1 MAESSTKRQRVGQR
15 QRLRAVSTD
24 EALQTSKLATY
35 LEEQWSWGYMSAQT
49 CQKIAALAVFDM
61 EAAGVEQAPLSLRKI
76 SAIGTCGSHS
86 QNCHRDF
93 LALVATKTKI
103 CKPLQEKVPFK
114 DGLYLQSIMLPHE
127 LFHCMWKE
135 YKEYFI
141 HALAPGGSNRLVSFW
156 KSFEKHPCMQSGAMT
171 AIRQHRSYPHRC
183 LPVGMHGDAVPT
195 TGVGKIWTKMQLCFS
210 WFCLLRRKGSK
221 ASNFLIWS
229 VPWLWLE
236 SSILMFLLGLLLHK
250 SLFNLVQSLKMFVIS
265 LDTVI
270 SIRDSKLW
278 CPSPPWTTC
287 SRYWSGHLGAWLLAN
302 FHRRIGMAMST
313 LPLPVVWESFC
324 FLILVSFDV
333 PWPFYLKFVSLGV
346 GVGVTFCTQVWW
358 FNTSWEVSRRCT
370 SWWVHCPT
378 HLLDGRSRISF

>member
-15 QRLRAVSTD
+15 QRLLAVSTD

-61 EAAGVEQAPLSLRKI
+61 EAAPLSLRKI

-195 TGVGKIWTKMQLCFS
+195 TGVGKIWAKMQLCFS

-229 VPWLWLE
+229 GFE
-236 SSILMFLLGLLLHK
+236 TLM
-250 SLFNLVQSLKMFVIS
+250 
-265 LDTVI
+265 
-270 SIRDSKLW
+270 SK
-278 CPSPPWTTC
+278 
-287 SRYWSGHLGAWLLAN
+287 
-302 FHRRIGMAMST
+302 ST
-313 LPLPVVWESFC
+313 LDHLFK
-324 FLILVSFDV
+324 ILVWSFGCMASGKFPSKDWNGNEYDDSTQAGKLAGAELADGFIAPLICLMGDLEFHSNHLQMPRWNVNSNCCSLCQAAGKGPLTFRNFQSDAVARVHERVFDNTQTDLCHAEAQLQDGSFD
-333 PWPFYLKFVSLGV
+333 
-346 GVGVTFCTQVWW
+346 
-358 FNTSWEVSRRCT
+358 
-370 SWWVHCPT
+370 
-378 HLLDGRSRISF
+378 GREQIQ